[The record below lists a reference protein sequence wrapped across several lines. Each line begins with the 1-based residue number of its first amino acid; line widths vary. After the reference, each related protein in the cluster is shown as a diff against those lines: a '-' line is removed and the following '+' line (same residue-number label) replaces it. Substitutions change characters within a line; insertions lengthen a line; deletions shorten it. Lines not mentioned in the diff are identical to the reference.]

1 MTMFN
6 NGRGCITLPEL
17 ISALEIEGLPRKKSA
32 EDEATNESGSE
43 EKKRPIVKRAKVV
56 EIKTFPENHQ
66 FIIPEGEMPDE
77 FFVVKKSPGN
87 TAALIKDVHDKK
99 RRACN

>member
-6 NGRGCITLPEL
+6 NGRGCITLPEF

-56 EIKTFPENHQ
+56 EIKTFPR
-66 FIIPEGEMPDE
+66 IINLSFLKE
-77 FFVVKKSPGN
+77 KCQTSSSW
-87 TAALIKDVHDKK
+87 
-99 RRACN
+99 